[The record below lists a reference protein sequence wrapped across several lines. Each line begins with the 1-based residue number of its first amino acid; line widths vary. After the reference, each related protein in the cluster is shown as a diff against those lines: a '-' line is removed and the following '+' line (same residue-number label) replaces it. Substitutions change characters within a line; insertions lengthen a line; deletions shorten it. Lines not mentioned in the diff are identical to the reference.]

1 MFLLLGK
8 LKPAD
13 VFKNHHW
20 LSSPDGLISLNAIS
34 SVCVCKISSKIV
46 FYTFVSC

>member
-20 LSSPDGLISLNAIS
+20 LSSPDSLISLNAIQ
-34 SVCVCKISSKIV
+34 VYVYVKFLVK
-46 FYTFVSC
+46 